1 MIRTIEAL
9 HYRCLRYVRQPL
21 DRFHVLVGPNASGKT
36 TFLDVVAFLGRMV
49 SDGLDAALHERS
61 ENFVDLLWGREGSCF
76 ELAIEVDI
84 PADRR
89 QVLRKKEYDALRYEV
104 RIGIDPGRQEIGILE
119 ERGVLKPATH
129 DPIQSYEIFPR
140 ELMAPKTILMEK
152 TRANWRTVF
161 SKVGGNDH
169 FYSEVEEE
177 SGKGWYPSVRLGA
190 KKSTLAN
197 LHEDESRFPAST
209 WLKELLENGLQRFFL
224 NSLLLRKASAFQ
236 VDSAFRPDGS
246 NLPWVVESLRKHK
259 RAFRDWLEHVK
270 LVLPDVSDIRTVLR
284 KDDRARYLTIRYE
297 GGLEVPSWMASDGT
311 LRLLA
316 LTILPYLP
324 DANGIYLI
332 EEPENGIHPA
342 GAQAVFDSLSSV
354 YQGQVLLATHSPVI
368 LSVAEARQ
376 VLCFKKTVS
385 GATDIVIGRDHPR
398 LKDWMG
404 SPNLGDLLAGGILG

>member
-49 SDGLDAALHERS
+49 SDGLEAAILERT
-61 ENFVDLLWGREGSCF
+61 ENFNDLLWGREGNCF
-76 ELAIEVDI
+76 ELALEVDV
-84 PADRR
+84 PEDRR
-89 QVLRKKEYDALRYEV
+89 QLLRKKDYETFRYEV
-104 RIGIDPGRQEIGILE
+104 RIGIDPDRKEIGILE
-119 ERGVLKPATH
+119 ERGILKPTSNE
-129 DPIQSYEIFPR
+129 PVQQYEVFPR
-140 ELMAPKTILMEK
+140 EVLAPATILMGK

-197 LHEDESRFPAST
+197 LHEDESRFPVST
-209 WLKELLENGLQRFFL
+209 WLKEMLEKGIQRFVL
-224 NSLLLRKASAFQ
+224 NSLLIRKASPFQ
-236 VDSAFRPDGS
+236 VDSAFRPDGA

-259 RAFRDWLEHVK
+259 RRFRDWLEHVQ
-270 LVLPDVSDIRTVLR
+270 LVLPDVSDVRTVLR
-284 KDDRARYLTIRYE
+284 KDDRARYLTIRYK

-324 DANGIYLI
+324 EAQGIYLI

-354 YQGQVLLATHSPVI
+354 YQGQVLLATHSPVV
-368 LSVAEARQ
+368 LSVAEAKH
-376 VLCFKKTVS
+376 VLCFKKTES
-385 GATDIVIGRDHPR
+385 GATDIVVGRDHPR
-398 LKDWMG
+398 LKDWKG